1 MKKQWRSRCSYKIPR
16 QTKNVWLGIVLI
28 PLITFSLFSYAWGQ
42 DSMSPQVVIPEK
54 NFHFKAVEQGQT
66 IEHTF
71 TVLNKGREPLQI
83 IKVKPG

>member
-1 MKKQWRSRCSYKIPR
+1 MKKQWRSRCSSEIPR
-16 QTKNVWLGIVLI
+16 QTKSVWLGIVLI
-28 PLITFSLFSYAWGQ
+28 LLFSSSLFSYAWAQ
-42 DSMSPQVVIPEK
+42 ESMSPQIVIPEK
-54 NFHFKAVEQGQT
+54 NFQFEPVEQGQS

>member
-1 MKKQWRSRCSYKIPR
+1 MKKQWRSRCSSEIPG
-16 QTKNVWLGIVLI
+16 QTKGVWFGIGLI
-28 PLITFSLFSYAWGQ
+28 LLFSFLLFSHVWAQ
-42 DSMSPQVVIPEK
+42 DSMSPQIVIPEK
-54 NFHFKAVEQGQT
+54 NFQFEPVEQGQS

>member
-1 MKKQWRSRCSYKIPR
+1 MKKQWLSRCSSEISR
-16 QTKNVWLGIVLI
+16 QTGRGFGIALT
-28 PLITFSLFSYAWGQ
+28 LLLSFSLLSHAWAQ
-42 DSMSPQVVIPEK
+42 DSMSPQIVIPEK
-54 NFHFKAVEQGQT
+54 NFQFKPVEQGQS